1 MNRVEYMQQLSH
13 RLKRLPREDYDKAME
28 YFNEYFDEAGPEN
41 EQQAILDLGSPE
53 TAAGAIVM
61 DLAIS
66 NTKTPEKNVKRG
78 LKNVWVAI
86 LAVMAAPVALPLAL
100 VGVILA
106 AVVVFVILILVL
118 CAVIVSAALGITA
131 VAGFFGS
138 IFLLFSSVSDGLVN
152 LGIFLFAIGLSIF
165 VIWGVV
171 ILCKWSIDHISRGL
185 AKMIGGKKHDRKK

>member
-28 YFNEYFDEAGPEN
+28 YCNEYFDEAG
-41 EQQAILDLGSPE
+41 
-53 TAAGAIVM
+53 
-61 DLAIS
+61 
-66 NTKTPEKNVKRG
+66 PEKNVKRG

-118 CAVIVSAALGITA
+118 CAIIVSAALGITA